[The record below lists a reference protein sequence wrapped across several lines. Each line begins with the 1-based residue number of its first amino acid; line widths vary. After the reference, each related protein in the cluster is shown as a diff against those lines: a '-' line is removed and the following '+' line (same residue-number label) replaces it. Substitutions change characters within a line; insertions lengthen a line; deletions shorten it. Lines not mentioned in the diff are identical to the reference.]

1 MNLVKL
7 TKCKLLGFGFLLCF
21 FLVLVVVFFLNFSIL
36 KKIIVDHEIVALL
49 NLFGFE

>member
-7 TKCKLLGFGFLLCF
+7 TKCKLLGFLGFLLCF
-21 FLVLVVVFFLNFSIL
+21 FLFKLQHPR
-36 KKIIVDHEIVALL
+36 KIIVDNEIVALL